1 MPGGFHL
8 IAPRLLPFLR
18 RACLRTRSEPPSPPL
33 LSLLSPLICRRRSKE
48 GRRFAPVK
56 KWSRS
61 LPLLVPCNIVTRPL
75 RHALGQIQSQSL
87 MTSVIHWTWYK
98 RNPPLTI
105 YNSNEQKEVFPL
117 GNRFPISG
125 SETPTGAIEW
135 RFVRR
140 K

>member
-1 MPGGFHL
+1 MWLPPPSRRSLSPLLAAAALPGGFHL
-8 IAPRLLPFLR
+8 IAAR
-18 RACLRTRSEPPSPPL
+18 LRTPFPSLRLHFPP
-33 LSLLSPLICRRRSKE
+33 LSPLSSSKE

-125 SETPTGAIEW
+125 SDI
-135 RFVRR
+135 RDSNRCH
-140 K
+140 